1 MCGENVGNILYL
13 CSLRNKIIS
22 MKVTFILKKSVNRY
36 DTDSK
41 ATIYLRLR
49 DGRKLDS
56 VVPTK
61 LAINPNMWDEKSEHV
76 KSKIICNDD
85 FRNEIN
91 EGVRNL
97 KTFVEKEYQSANKE
111 NISKDWLKITL
122 GKYYNP
128 QKHKSQEQIEAENKP
143 TFEQLLDEFLL
154 KHKTSEVRKK
164 NFRVVKRAL
173 LRYELYV
180 RTAKREQK
188 SFSLDIDS
196 ITTDTLLDIWDFF
209 ENEYKY
215 YELYP
220 SVYEQIPE
228 KRIPKPRG
236 KNTLS
241 NCFSRMRTFFNWC
254 YKNKKTVNKP
264 FEQFRIEECTYGT
277 PVYITL
283 EERDKL
289 YEKDLSNHKQT
300 EIQRDIFIFQ
310 SLIGCRIGDLY
321 QMTKKNVINEAI
333 EYIPRKTKE
342 GNPVTIRVPLNGKAK
357 AILEK
362 YKDYDGEKL
371 LPLISEQKYNDAI
384 KKAFQLAEIDRI
396 VTILDPLTNEEV
408 KKPLYEVA
416 SSHMARRTFIGNM
429 YKKVK
434 DPNLIGALSG
444 HKEGSKAF
452 ARYREIDEDMKKE
465 LVNLLD

>member
-1 MCGENVGNILYL
+1 
-13 CSLRNKIIS
+13 
-22 MKVTFILKKSVNRY
+22 MKVTFIVKKSVKRY

-49 DGRKLDS
+49 DGRKFDS
-56 VVPTK
+56 IAPTK
-61 LAINPNMWDEKSEHV
+61 LSINPNLWDDKAEQI
-76 KSKIICNDD
+76 KSKVICSDEI
-85 FRNEIN
+85 RNEIN

-97 KTFVEKEYQSANKE
+97 KTYIEKEYQSANE
-111 NISKDWLKITL
+111 NDISKLWLKVAL
-122 GKYYNP
+122 DKYYNP
-128 QKHKSQEQIEAENKP
+128 DKYKTQEEIEAEIKL

-154 KHKTSEVRKK
+154 KHKLSEVRKK

-180 RTAKREQK
+180 RATKRGQK
-188 SFSLDIDS
+188 SFILDIDN
-196 ITTDTLLDIWDFF
+196 ITSDNLNEIWDFF
-209 ENEYKY
+209 ENEHKY
-215 YELYP
+215 FELYP
-220 SVYEQIPE
+220 AIYEQIPE
-228 KRIPKPRG
+228 KRTPKPRG
-236 KNTLS
+236 KNTIIDYF
-241 NCFSRMRTFFNWC
+241 CRIRTFFLWC
-254 YKNKKTVNKP
+254 YDNKKTLNRP
-264 FEQFRIEECTYGT
+264 FDNFRIEECTYGT
-277 PVYITL
+277 PIYITL

-289 YEKDLSNHKQT
+289 YDKDLSKHKQV

-310 SLIGCRIGDLY
+310 SLIGCRIGDLNR
-321 QMTKKNVINEAI
+321 MTKQNVINDAI

-342 GNPVTIRVPLNGKAK
+342 GNPITVRVPLNDKAK
-357 AILEK
+357 AILDK
-362 YKDYDGEKL
+362 YADNEEYKL
-371 LPLISEQKYNDAI
+371 LPFISEQKYNEAI
-384 KKAFQLAEIDRI
+384 KKAFELAEIKRI

-416 SSHMARRTFIGNM
+416 SSHMARRTFIGNI

-452 ARYREIDEDMKKE
+452 ARYREIDEEMKKE